1 MTTGLSTLII
11 RTRKSAIPATCASC
25 RARGIFTE
33 KFARHALDCHT
44 RPGSRPRASPMTG
57 SSRYPVRCGI
67 SIDHRRSRVLDH
79 PLSRMMTAMIMSRR
93 HQGTPMQTPREILA
107 DLWTSAGG
115 DASALDAVTLTGEEP
130 QLPSSFR
137 VAVAAQASIAAAGL
151 AAAQIWKL
159 RSGRSQDVAVDMR
172 HAVVECRSERYLR
185 GAGKPPSPAGDAIA
199 GVYKTRD
206 QRFVRLHTNFPHHRD
221 AVCKVLNC
229 KPEREDVQAALM
241 QWDGEAFET
250 AAHAGGCV
258 VAMMRSHDEWS
269 ALPHAKALA
278 ALPPVSIAKIREA
291 APHPRPAG
299 ARPPAGLPVL
309 DLSRV
314 IAGPVA
320 GRTLAVH
327 GADVLLI
334 SGRDLPFIPW
344 LTIDNGR
351 GKLTCFVEL
360 KSEQGRGVLREL
372 LAQADIF
379 SQGYRPCS
387 IAALGFSPEEAAKI
401 NPGIAYV
408 SLSAY
413 GHAGPWA
420 ERRGFDSLVQT
431 ATGFNHAEGQA
442 AGVEGPQELPV
453 QMLDHATGYLMAFG
467 AVMAKARQSREGG
480 SWHVR
485 VSLAQ
490 TGRWLWNL
498 GRVADGFK
506 TEDLKGDAV
515 RTFLEEVPSGFGA
528 LRSVTHAAL
537 LSKTPAFWA
546 RPAMP
551 LGSHPAEW
559 PMRS

>member
-1 MTTGLSTLII
+1 
-11 RTRKSAIPATCASC
+11 
-25 RARGIFTE
+25 
-33 KFARHALDCHT
+33 
-44 RPGSRPRASPMTG
+44 
-57 SSRYPVRCGI
+57 
-67 SIDHRRSRVLDH
+67 
-79 PLSRMMTAMIMSRR
+79 
-93 HQGTPMQTPREILA
+93 MQSPREILEA
-107 DLWTSAGG
+107 IWTAAGG
-115 DASALDAVTLTGEEP
+115 DPSALDAVTLTGEEP

-137 VAVAAQASIAAAGL
+137 VAAAAQASIAAAGL
-151 AAAQIWKL
+151 AAAQVWKL
-159 RSGRSQDVAVDMR
+159 RSGQSQGVAVDMR

-185 GAGKPPSPAGDAIA
+185 VDGKGSPMAWDAIA
-199 GVYKTRD
+199 GIYRTRD
-206 QRFVRLHTNFPHHRD
+206 QRFVRLHTNFRHHRD
-221 AVCKVLNC
+221 AVCKVLHC
-229 KPEREDVQAALM
+229 KPERDDVQAALM

-250 AAHAGGCV
+250 AAYAGGCV
-258 VAMMRSHDEWS
+258 VAMMRPHDEWS
-269 ALPHAKALA
+269 DLPQAKALA
-278 ALPPVSIAKIREA
+278 ALPPISIEKIGEA
-291 APHPRPAG
+291 PPKPWPAG
-299 ARPPAGLPVL
+299 NRPLAGLRVL

-320 GRTLAVH
+320 GRTLAAH

-334 SGRDLPFIPW
+334 SGPDLPAIPW

-351 GKLTCFVEL
+351 GKLTSFVEL
-360 KSEQGRGVLREL
+360 KSEQGRDSLRDL

-379 SQGYRPCS
+379 SQGYRPRALAS
-387 IAALGFSPEEAAKI
+387 LGFSPQDAADI
-401 NPGIAYV
+401 NPGIISV

-442 AGVEGPQELPV
+442 AGVDGPKELPA
-453 QMLDHATGYLMAFG
+453 QMLDHATGHLMAFG
-467 AVMAKARQSREGG
+467 AMMARARQSREGG

-506 TEDLKGDAV
+506 TEDLKSDAIMPFV
-515 RTFLEEVPSGFGA
+515 EDVPSGFGP
-528 LRSVTHAAL
+528 LRSVRHSAA

-551 LGSHPAEW
+551 LGSHPPQW
-559 PMRS
+559 PARN

>member
-1 MTTGLSTLII
+1 MQSP
-11 RTRKSAIPATCASC
+11 RKSPS
-25 RARGIFTE
+25 
-33 KFARHALDCHT
+33 
-44 RPGSRPRASPMTG
+44 
-57 SSRYPVRCGI
+57 
-67 SIDHRRSRVLDH
+67 
-79 PLSRMMTAMIMSRR
+79 
-93 HQGTPMQTPREILA
+93 EILA
-107 DLWTSAGG
+107 DLWTLAGG
-115 DASALDAVTLTGEEP
+115 EHSALDAVRLTGEEP

-137 VAVAAQASIAAAGL
+137 VAAAAQASIAAAGL

-159 RSGRSQDVAVDMR
+159 RSGQSQDVAVDVR

-185 GAGKPPSPAGDAIA
+185 VDGKPPPPAWDAIA
-199 GVYKTRD
+199 GIYKTRD
-206 QRFVRLHTNFPHHRD
+206 QRFVRLHTNFRHHRD

-229 KPEREDVQAALM
+229 KPERDEVQAALM

-250 AAHAGGCV
+250 AAYAGGCV
-258 VAMMRSHDEWS
+258 IALMRSREEWS
-269 ALPHAKALA
+269 DLPHARALA
-278 ALPPVSIAKIREA
+278 ALPPISIEKIGDA
-291 APHPRPAG
+291 IPKPWPAG
-299 ARPPAGLPVL
+299 DRPLQGVRVL

-327 GADVLLI
+327 GADVLLV
-334 SGRDLPFIPW
+334 SGPDLPAIPW
-344 LTIDNGR
+344 LTIDTGR
-351 GKLTCFVEL
+351 GKLSGFVEL
-360 KSEQGRGVLREL
+360 KTEQGRGVLRDL
-372 LAQADIF
+372 LASADIF
-379 SQGYRPCS
+379 SQGYRPR
-387 IAALGFSPEEAAKI
+387 ALANLGFSAEDAARI
-401 NPGIAYV
+401 SPGIVYV

-442 AGVEGPQELPV
+442 AGVDGPKELPA

-467 AVMAKARQSREGG
+467 AMMVRARQSREGG

-498 GRVADGFK
+498 GRVADGFE
-506 TEDLKGDAV
+506 TEDLRGDAV
-515 RTFLEEVPSGFGA
+515 RAFVEETPSGFGP
-528 LRSVTHAAL
+528 LQSVSHAAA

-551 LGSHPAEW
+551 LGSHPPEW
-559 PMRS
+559 PARN